1 MSLQWR
7 AARVACSPRAA
18 VSPGVYVYQITD
30 TGLAATLT
38 VAGTKFFKDAAMN

>member
-1 MSLQWR
+1 M
-7 AARVACSPRAA
+7 AGGAGGMFTGAA
-18 VSPGVYVYQITD
+18 VSPAVYVYQITD

>member
-7 AARVACSPRAA
+7 AARVACSPAPP
-18 VSPGVYVYQITD
+18 SPAVYVYQITD

>member
-1 MSLQWR
+1 M
-7 AARVACSPRAA
+7 AGGAGGMFTGAAA
-18 VSPGVYVYQITD
+18 VSPGVYVHQITD